1 MKETERRQDHSTSA
15 KVSSEKR
22 DLDFLHPS
30 FVDSADV
37 NRSFPRFSL
46 KQWKVFI
53 VNDPAR
59 NLASM
64 LVGAPKIFEQNLYA
78 PDQVA

>member
-1 MKETERRQDHSTSA
+1 MRLEDAANLPLRPGDIARA
-15 KVSSEKR
+15 V
-22 DLDFLHPS
+22 
-30 FVDSADV
+30 
-37 NRSFPRFSL
+37 FPRFSL

-64 LVGAPKIFEQNLYA
+64 LVGAPEIFEQNLYA
-78 PDQVA
+78 PDQVS